1 MIGDTS
7 PPVLIHPSISCIIS
21 GSIRLNCSSLN
32 PNTEVLRKMRLLYRS
47 FIPLA
52 LVLLLFG
59 LAGAQGTFFTVQIKA
74 SPSKAE
80 ADEEV
85 RQLKAQNIS
94 AYVVK
99 SDVPG
104 KGIFYRVRAGVFSSR
119 NDASKYGANL
129 QQRGVIS
136 EFFVTPYEKSTE
148 EVAARPA
155 PTGPPPS
162 KAKPNQPA
170 PNGASGEAP
179 APVRPA
185 TQKQP
190 DSANIN
196 NASGEAPNP
205 DSAPSKPTTV
215 ARNIPPDNSVAANS
229 TTNSAANTP
238 TRPAPSTAPS
248 TANDPGLR
256 ASVGE
261 APASTPPSGYSR
273 FRDQKIGYSFDY
285 PDYWTGQPLSDKEA
299 TDQRMN
305 AGAMFSSQKDSAFIS
320 AIWNELDKANNLSN
334 ENDLIVDV
342 ILRSMSA
349 SDGISK
355 LEETAR
361 RVENRDGLI
370 KTYLDLK
377 AVFQTQEQSA
387 PLDFLGKAVIV
398 RASRGILLVA
408 TFYSK
413 DAAANVAAAADKIIT
428 SARAPE

>member
-1 MIGDTS
+1 
-7 PPVLIHPSISCIIS
+7 
-21 GSIRLNCSSLN
+21 
-32 PNTEVLRKMRLLYRS
+32 MRLLHRS
-47 FIPLA
+47 FVPLA
-52 LVLLLFG
+52 LVLILFG
-59 LAGAQGTFFTVQIKA
+59 LAGAQGAFFTVQIKA
-74 SPSKAE
+74 SPNKAE
-80 ADEEV
+80 AEEEV
-85 RQLKAQNIS
+85 RQLKSQKIS
-94 AYVVK
+94 AYIVK

-104 KGIFYRVRAGVFSSR
+104 KGVFFRVRAGVFSSR
-119 NDASKYGANL
+119 NDANKYGANL

-136 EFFVTPYEKSTE
+136 EFFVTPYEKPAD

-155 PTGPPPS
+155 PTGPPPA

-170 PNGASGEAP
+170 PNSAAGEAP
-179 APVRPA
+179 APTRPA
-185 TQKQP
+185 TQKRPESANLNNAPGDASSP
-190 DSANIN
+190 DS
-196 NASGEAPNP
+196 
-205 DSAPSKPTTV
+205 SASKPTTV
-215 ARNIPPDNSVAANS
+215 ARTNPPV
-229 TTNSAANTP
+229 NSAAANPATNTAANAP
-238 TRPAPSTAPS
+238 TRPAPTPA
-248 TANDPGLR
+248 TNPGLS

-261 APASTPPSGYSR
+261 APASTPSGFLR
-273 FRDQKIGYSFDY
+273 FRDPKIGYSFDY

-299 TDQRMN
+299 NEQRMN

-320 AIWNELDKANNLSN
+320 AIWNELDKANNLAN

-398 RASRGILLVA
+398 RANRGILLVA

-413 DAAANVAAAADKIIT
+413 DAAANVAAAADKIIS
-428 SARAPE
+428 SARPPE

>member
-1 MIGDTS
+1 
-7 PPVLIHPSISCIIS
+7 
-21 GSIRLNCSSLN
+21 
-32 PNTEVLRKMRLLYRS
+32 MRLLHRS
-47 FIPLA
+47 FYSLA
-52 LVLLLFG
+52 LVLVLFG
-59 LAGAQGTFFTVQIKA
+59 LAGAQGAIFTVQIKA

-85 RQLKAQNIS
+85 RQLKANRIS
-94 AYVVK
+94 AYIVK

-104 KGIFYRVRAGVFSSR
+104 KGVFYRVRAGVFSNR
-119 NDASKYGANL
+119 EDAKRYGANL
-129 QQRGVIS
+129 QQRGLVS
-136 EFFVTPYEKSTE
+136 EFFVTAYEKPVD
-148 EVAARPA
+148 EVASRPA
-155 PTGPPPS
+155 PTSPPTA
-162 KAKPNQPA
+162 KATAKNNQPA
-170 PNGASGEAP
+170 ATPGESP
-179 APVRPA
+179 APTRPA
-185 TQKQP
+185 TQKRPESATSNNAPGDAPGP
-190 DSANIN
+190 DSTAASRPESGSRN
-196 NASGEAPNP
+196 N
-205 DSAPSKPTTV
+205 
-215 ARNIPPDNSVAANS
+215 PPANSVAVDTVAANPE
-229 TTNSAANTP
+229 TNPAANTPTRPAANTP
-238 TRPAPSTAPS
+238 TRPAPTPS
-248 TANDPGLR
+248 NNPGLS

-261 APASTPPSGYSR
+261 APAATPPSGFLR
-273 FRDQKIGYSFDY
+273 FRDPKIGYSFDY

-299 TDQRMN
+299 NDQRMN

-370 KTYLDLK
+370 RTYLDLK

-398 RASRGILLVA
+398 RANRGILLVA

-413 DAAANVAAAADKIIT
+413 DAAPNVSAAADKIIA
-428 SARAPE
+428 SARPPE

>member
-1 MIGDTS
+1 
-7 PPVLIHPSISCIIS
+7 
-21 GSIRLNCSSLN
+21 
-32 PNTEVLRKMRLLYRS
+32 MRLLHRS
-47 FIPLA
+47 FFPLA
-52 LVLLLFG
+52 LVLILFG
-59 LAGAQGTFFTVQIKA
+59 LAGAQGTLFTVQIKA
-74 SPSKAE
+74 APTKAA

-85 RQLKAQNIS
+85 RQLKAQSIN

-104 KGIFYRVRAGVFSSR
+104 KGVFYRVRSGVFSSR
-119 NDASKYGANL
+119 NLANKYGADL

-136 EFFVTPYEKSTE
+136 EFFVTIYEKAAD
-148 EVAARPA
+148 EVASRPA
-155 PTGPPPS
+155 PTGPPPT

-170 PNGASGEAP
+170 PNSADGEAPAPARPATQKRPDSAAGEAP
-179 APVRPA
+179 APVRPE
-185 TQKQP
+185 TQKRP
-190 DSANIN
+190 DSANLN
-196 NASGEAPNP
+196 NPPAEAPSP
-205 DSAPSKPTTV
+205 DSAASKTTTV
-215 ARNIPPDNSVAANS
+215 ARTNPPVNSAPANPA
-229 TTNSAANTP
+229 TNSAANTP
-238 TRPAPSTAPS
+238 TRPAPAT
-248 TANDPGLR
+248 NPGLS

-261 APASTPPSGYSR
+261 APAATPPSGFMR
-273 FRDQKIGYSFDY
+273 FRDPKIGYSFDY

-299 TDQRMN
+299 SDQRMN

-320 AIWNELDKANNLSN
+320 AIWNELDKANNLAN

-377 AVFQTQEQSA
+377 AVFQTQEQGA

-398 RASRGILLVA
+398 RANRGILLVA

-413 DAAANVAAAADKIIT
+413 DAGPNVSAAADKIIS
-428 SARAPE
+428 SARPPE

>member
-1 MIGDTS
+1 
-7 PPVLIHPSISCIIS
+7 
-21 GSIRLNCSSLN
+21 
-32 PNTEVLRKMRLLYRS
+32 MRLLHRS
-47 FIPLA
+47 FVPLA
-52 LVLLLFG
+52 LVLILFG
-59 LAGAQGTFFTVQIKA
+59 LAGAQGAFFTVQIKA
-74 SPSKAE
+74 SPNKAE
-80 ADEEV
+80 AEEEV
-85 RQLKAQNIS
+85 RQLKSQKIS
-94 AYVVK
+94 AYIVK

-104 KGIFYRVRAGVFSSR
+104 KGVFFRVRAGVFSSR
-119 NDASKYGANL
+119 NDANKYGANL

-136 EFFVTPYEKSTE
+136 EFFVTPYEKPAD

-155 PTGPPPS
+155 PTGPPPA

-170 PNGASGEAP
+170 PNSAAGEAP
-179 APVRPA
+179 APTRPA
-185 TQKQP
+185 TQKRPESANLNNAPGDASSP
-190 DSANIN
+190 DSA
-196 NASGEAPNP
+196 A
-205 DSAPSKPTTV
+205 SKPTTV
-215 ARNIPPDNSVAANS
+215 ARTNPPV
-229 TTNSAANTP
+229 NSAAANPATNTAANAP
-238 TRPAPSTAPS
+238 TRPAPTPA
-248 TANDPGLR
+248 TNPGLS

-261 APASTPPSGYSR
+261 APASTPSGFLR
-273 FRDQKIGYSFDY
+273 FRDPKIGYSFDY

-299 TDQRMN
+299 NEQRMN

-320 AIWNELDKANNLSN
+320 AIWNELDKANNLAN

-398 RASRGILLVA
+398 RANRGILLVA

-413 DAAANVAAAADKIIT
+413 DAAANVAAAADKIIS
-428 SARAPE
+428 SARPPE

>member
-1 MIGDTS
+1 
-7 PPVLIHPSISCIIS
+7 
-21 GSIRLNCSSLN
+21 
-32 PNTEVLRKMRLLYRS
+32 MRLLHRL
-47 FIPLA
+47 FFPLA
-52 LVLLLFG
+52 LVLILFG
-59 LAGAQGTFFTVQIKA
+59 LAGAQGALFTVQIKA
-74 SPSKAE
+74 SPNRAE
-80 ADEEV
+80 AEEEV

-94 AYVVK
+94 AYIVK

-104 KGIFYRVRAGVFSSR
+104 KGTFFRVRAGVFSSR
-119 NDASKYGANL
+119 NDANKYGANL

-136 EFFVTPYEKSTE
+136 EFFVTTYEKAAD
-148 EVAARPA
+148 EVASRPA
-155 PTGPPPS
+155 PTGPPPA

-170 PNGASGEAP
+170 PNSATGEAP

-185 TQKQP
+185 TQKRP
-190 DSANIN
+190 DSANLN
-196 NASGEAPNP
+196 NAQGDAPSP
-205 DSAPSKPTTV
+205 DSAASKPTTV
-215 ARNIPPDNSVAANS
+215 ARTNPTVNPAPANS
-229 TTNSAANTP
+229 ATNSAANTP
-238 TRPAPSTAPS
+238 TRPAPTP
-248 TANDPGLR
+248 ANDPGLK

-261 APASTPPSGYSR
+261 ASASTPPSGFLR
-273 FRDQKIGYSFDY
+273 FRDPKIGYSFDY
-285 PDYWTGQPLSDKEA
+285 PDYWTGQSLSDKEA
-299 TDQRMN
+299 SDQRMN

-398 RASRGILLVA
+398 RANRGILLVA

-413 DAAANVAAAADKIIT
+413 DAASNVSAAADKIIS

>member
-1 MIGDTS
+1 MIR
-7 PPVLIHPSISCIIS
+7 LIH
-21 GSIRLNCSSLN
+21 RSLF
-32 PNTEVLRKMRLLYRS
+32 S
-47 FIPLA
+47 LA
-52 LVLLLFG
+52 LVLTLFG
-59 LAGAQGTFFTVQIKA
+59 LAGAQGALYTVQIKA
-74 SPSKAE
+74 STNKAE
-80 ADEEV
+80 AEEEV
-85 RQLKAQNIS
+85 KQLKAKNIS
-94 AYVVK
+94 AYIVK

-104 KGIFYRVRAGVFSSR
+104 KGIFYRVRAGVFSNR
-119 NDASKYGANL
+119 DDAKRFGANL
-129 QQRGVIS
+129 QQRGVVS
-136 EFFVTPYEKSTE
+136 DFFVTTYEKSTD
-148 EVAARPA
+148 EVASRPA
-155 PTGPPPS
+155 PTGPPPT
-162 KAKPNQPA
+162 KATAKANPPA
-170 PNGASGEAP
+170 ATLGEDP
-179 APVRPA
+179 RPTRPV
-185 TQKQP
+185 TQKRP
-190 DSANIN
+190 DNATLKNAPSDAPGSDSAAGDRPITGARIN
-196 NASGEAPNP
+196 
-205 DSAPSKPTTV
+205 
-215 ARNIPPDNSVAANS
+215 PPANS
-229 TTNSAANTP
+229 ATNSAANSP
-238 TRPAPSTAPS
+238 TRSTPASAK
-248 TANDPGLR
+248 NPGLS

-261 APASTPPSGYSR
+261 APASTPPSGFLR
-273 FRDQKIGYSFDY
+273 FRDPKIGYSFDY

-299 TDQRMN
+299 NEQRMN

-320 AIWNELDKANNLSN
+320 AIWNELDKANNLAN

-413 DAAANVAAAADKIIT
+413 DTAPNIAAAVDKIIA